1 MMMTTNPKPDVTT
14 YLFDDDGSIPNNPTL
29 PLIVYTQA
37 LDPIGDLEKA
47 FRDTLAKNRWGGTWV
62 SGVYGYHH
70 YHSTAH
76 EVLCVLR
83 GGAEVMFG
91 GKDGVAILVQPGD
104 VVIIPAGVG
113 HCNLSSGDDFKVLG
127 AYPEGQTW
135 DLCTGK
141 PGERPQVLE
150 NIRNVPLPKAD
161 PIFGTDG
168 PLMLQWKSKG

>member
-29 PLIVYTQA
+29 PLMVYTQA
-37 LDPIGDLEKA
+37 LEPSGDLEKT
-47 FRDTLAKNRWGGTWV
+47 FRDRLAKNHWGGTWV
-62 SGVYGYHH
+62 SGVYPYHH

-83 GGAEVMFG
+83 GGAELMFG

-104 VVIIPAGVG
+104 VVVIPAGVG
-113 HCNLSSGDDFKVLG
+113 HCNLSSGEDFKVLG

-141 PGERPQVLE
+141 PSERPQVLE
-150 NIRNVPLPKAD
+150 NIRSVPMPQAD

-168 PLMLQWKSKG
+168 PLMIQWKVKG

>member
-1 MMMTTNPKPDVTT
+1 MMTANPKPDVTT
-14 YLFDDDGSIPNNPTL
+14 YLFDDDSSIPNNPTL
-29 PLIVYTQA
+29 PLLVYTQVLEA
-37 LDPIGDLEKA
+37 TGDLEKA
-47 FRDTLAKNRWGGTWV
+47 FRDLLAKNSWDGTWV
-62 SGVYGYHH
+62 SGVYPYHH

-83 GGAEVMFG
+83 GGAELMFG
-91 GKDGVAILVQPGD
+91 GKEGVAILVQPGD

-113 HCNLSSGDDFKVLG
+113 HCNLSAGEDFKVLG

-141 PGERPQVLE
+141 PSERPQVLE
-150 NIRNVPLPKAD
+150 NIQKVPLPSAD

-168 PLMLQWKSKG
+168 PLVVQWKVKG